1 MEAMSVRF
9 LLAPLLMIVTCE
21 TFMPGP
27 EADGDDAPKPPGP
40 PSLSGCGEP
49 EVWRGE
55 SCASLCDNA
64 DSYYPSRC
72 SESGCSTTVA
82 GYRMWEACAYDT
94 PASGLFPLDLSCT
107 DILDESLLDDYYYIA
122 CCCEEYDDTSGPN
135 LDTES
140 G

>member
-1 MEAMSVRF
+1 MSLRLF
-9 LLAPLLMIVTCE
+9 APMLLAVTCE

-27 EADGDDAPKPPGP
+27 EADGDDVDT
-40 PSLSGCGEP
+40 PSPASLLLGGCAEP
-49 EVWRGE
+49 EFWLGE
-55 SCASLCDNA
+55 SCASQCDGGT
-64 DSYYPSRC
+64 DFPMRC
-72 SESGCSTTVA
+72 SENGCGSPVVA
-82 GYRMWEACAYDT
+82 YRLWDACGHDPPVSA
-94 PASGLFPLDLSCT
+94 AFPLDLSCT